1 MGNLATWSYCKMSLW
16 PNNAVSW
23 NWTNQKWYLWVF
35 LLGHFWYWTHFSVVW
50 FEPDQVLSSHLEIWA
65 NFPTGSQLADW
76 IAGEPE
82 TQMLFTDAW
91 FSHDV
96 FYSVMQAHPLSGGY
110 PSGNHVLEGGELL
123 LRFHHIHQCHGWP
136 RDVLALVYFLAGIW
150 MVTVDIHHHQWSMI
164 IFFLNI
170 LKIVSCLKDIY
181 RVWLVL
187 LHEFL

>member
-1 MGNLATWSYCKMSLW
+1 MSGHFLY
-16 PNNAVSW
+16 
-23 NWTNQKWYLWVF
+23 WTN
-35 LLGHFWYWTHFSVVW
+35 FSVVW
-50 FEPDQVLSSHLEIWA
+50 FEPDQVLSFHPEIWA

-91 FSHDV
+91 FSRDV

-123 LRFHHIHQCHGWP
+123 LRFHHSHQCHGWP

-150 MVTVDIHHHQWSMI
+150 MLTVDIHHHHDQWSY
-164 IFFLNI
+164 FFSISWKSSLAWRTSTGCGWYFSMNSFNSWKKCFHHAVLILNI
-170 LKIVSCLKDIY
+170 SQLLFQSLFVS
-181 RVWLVL
+181 L
-187 LHEFL
+187 LGHW